1 MKNLSINVNFFLALQ
16 SQIKILH
23 WQTKGVGSHAQHTA
37 FGDFYDVMDGLIDS
51 FVEQCMGRYG
61 RFELDEESKTI
72 ELMNY
77 QSVDLMKFIEILRK
91 QFIDMSNDID
101 STDTNLLNIRDEML
115 GELNK
120 LSYLL
125 TFE

>member
-1 MKNLSINVNFFLALQ
+1 MKNLNINVNFFLALQ
-16 SQIKILH
+16 SQIKVFH
-23 WQTKGVGSHAQHTA
+23 WQTIGVGSHAQHTA
-37 FGDFYDVMDGLIDS
+37 FGEFYGVMDGLIDS
-51 FVEQCMGRYG
+51 FVEQSMGKYG
-61 RFELDEESKTI
+61 RFELDEESKDI

-77 QSVDLMKFIEILRK
+77 KSVDLKKFVTVLRN
-91 QFIDMSNDID
+91 QLVQMSDDID
-101 STDTNLLNIRDEML
+101 STDTNLLNLRDEML

>member
-1 MKNLSINVNFFLALQ
+1 MKNISINVNFFLALQ
-16 SQIKILH
+16 SQIRILH
-23 WQTKGVGSHAQHTA
+23 WQTIGVASHAQHNA

-61 RFELDEESKTI
+61 RFELDDESKTI

-77 QSVDLMKFIEILRK
+77 KNVDLKKFIETLRK
-91 QFIDMSNDID
+91 QFISMTDDID
-101 STDTNLLNIRDEML
+101 STDSNLLNIRDEML

-125 TFE
+125 THE